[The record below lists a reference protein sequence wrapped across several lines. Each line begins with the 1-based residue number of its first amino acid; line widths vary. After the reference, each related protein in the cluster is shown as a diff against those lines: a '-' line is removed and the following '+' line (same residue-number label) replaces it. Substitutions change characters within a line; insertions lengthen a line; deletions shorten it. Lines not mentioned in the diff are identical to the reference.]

1 VFWSS
6 AIRHSSPRRTAT
18 SVCTA
23 VHRVEIAAPGRNHA
37 RDRAHDG
44 DVGREE
50 MHVPDLPDMR
60 GGLVI
65 GEDPFELR
73 GDFPTA
79 VHLAGVEA
87 DAPVVV
93 DSAEP

>member
-1 VFWSS
+1 
-6 AIRHSSPRRTAT
+6 
-18 SVCTA
+18 
-23 VHRVEIAAPGRNHA
+23 
-37 RDRAHDG
+37 
-44 DVGREE
+44 
-50 MHVPDLPDMR
+50 MR